1 MSGNEWNP
9 PVSQEWFLSF
19 LFQSSVKER
28 IQRVFINFFF
38 FLMIS
43 IVFLTLKKVQLRQH
57 QENTT
62 IRWKQRNKNES
73 YYQAQW
79 EWRKMGRNRTEQNFN
94 ISLRFLL
101 TEGISLWHFC
111 QSAVWH
117 TLIPCPGMW
126 ELPWSAHTARAHS
139 HPPPCSVCEV
149 SIHPSRKAEL
159 CSHYSKWGQFKQN
172 KHVESILWMI

>member
-111 QSAVWH
+111 QCSLAHPHSLPRNVRA
-117 TLIPCPGMW
+117 PMECPHCQS
-126 ELPWSAHTARAHS
+126 PF
-139 HPPPCSVCEV
+139 PPPALLCVWGFHS
-149 SIHPSRKAEL
+149 SIQKGRAL
-159 CSHYSKWGQFKQN
+159 
-172 KHVESILWMI
+172 LTLL